1 MFTTQMTKRYWP
13 ISLAAVIMMVTASII
28 IISKKDKSAG
38 SNNMLPVSLRTLKMA
53 DGWGY
58 EVLVDNKV
66 YIHQD
71 CIPAISS
78 FKKFSTE
85 SDALLIGNR
94 VVDKIKHGHK
104 PVITVQEVDDM
115 HIHY

>member
-1 MFTTQMTKRYWP
+1 ML
-13 ISLAAVIMMVTASII
+13 LAAVIMMVAGSAV
-28 IISKKDKSAG
+28 IISKKNKSAG
-38 SNNMLPVSLRTLKMA
+38 GNDMLPVALRALKMN

-78 FKKFSTE
+78 FKKFTTE
-85 SDALLIGNR
+85 SEALLMGNR

-104 PVITVQEVDDM
+104 PIITLQDINDM
-115 HIHY
+115 HIHF